1 MPDKFDPYREAL
13 VVETNTIWPKDL
25 SDVLAD
31 AAQRMRVEES
41 LHNDAAQAAHLEY
54 VRLAT
59 GFCRQ
64 ITVTP
69 ADVRA
74 AQEPRMTPAPTASQT
89 VRVNLAE
96 RSYDIA
102 IGAGNLDAAGAMLA
116 ALGKVSHAVIVTDDH
131 VQRPHAIKVAESLAE
146 RDIETDVI
154 SIEPG
159 EPSKSVDMAAGLW
172 DGLLQLGADRQSVLV
187 AVGGGVVGDLAGF
200 IAATYARGIRFF
212 QVPTTLLA
220 QVDSSVGGKVG
231 INLPTAKNMVGAF
244 LQPLGVLIDTA
255 TLATLP
261 EREYV
266 SGLGEVVKY
275 GVILDAALFEQLE
288 ANVAGLKQRRSDVL
302 APIIARCCR
311 LKADVVEQD
320 EFERSGLRAILNYGH
335 TYGHAFEALCGYGEV
350 LHGEAVAIGMMC
362 AARLAE
368 RLGRV
373 DAAFTQ
379 RQQRLM
385 EALGLP
391 VATPKLDA
399 EKILDTM
406 SHDKKVAHGR
416 LRFIL
421 PDRLGHVELVGDI
434 RPEDVRA
441 AL

>member
-1 MPDKFDPYREAL
+1 M
-13 VVETNTIWPKDL
+13 
-25 SDVLAD
+25 
-31 AAQRMRVEES
+31 Q
-41 LHNDAAQAAHLEY
+41 
-54 VRLAT
+54 
-59 GFCRQ
+59 
-64 ITVTP
+64 
-69 ADVRA
+69 
-74 AQEPRMTPAPTASQT
+74 
-89 VRVNLAE
+89 
-96 RSYDIA
+96 
-102 IGAGNLDAAGAMLA
+102 
-116 ALGKVSHAVIVTDDH
+116 
-131 VQRPHAIKVAESLAE
+131 VAESLAE

-172 DGLLQLGADRQSVLV
+172 DGLLELGADRQSVLV

-255 TLATLP
+255 TLSTLP

-288 ANVAGLKQRRSDVL
+288 ADVAGLKQRKPEVL
-302 APIIARCCR
+302 VPIIARCCR

-320 EFERSGLRAILNYGH
+320 EFERSGLRASLNYGH

-373 DAAFTQ
+373 DVAFIS
-379 RQQRLM
+379 RQQRLQ
-385 EALGLP
+385 ESLGLP

-399 EKILDTM
+399 DKVLDTM
-406 SHDKKVAHGR
+406 SHDKKTAHGR
-416 LRFIL
+416 LRFVL